1 MRKSIFYSI
10 IMMLTFGL
18 SFLSCSDDV
27 ETADIVGTWHATV
40 SGGKANISLTFNSD
54 KTGNLH
60 YCWDNVNYHVVEY
73 AFTYKI
79 SGNEIKTSGK
89 AFDSSSG
96 ESDCSMTFTYANGKL
111 TGGRWGTDNGY
122 TRK

>member
-1 MRKSIFYSI
+1 MQ
-10 IMMLTFGL
+10 GGH
-18 SFLSCSDDV
+18 DDLRCKV
-27 ETADIVGTWHATV
+27 
-40 SGGKANISLTFNSD
+40 KP
-54 KTGNLH
+54 
-60 YCWDNVNYHVVEY
+60 CWDNVNYHVVEY

-96 ESDCSMTFTYANGKL
+96 ESDESRTFTYANGKL
-111 TGGRWGTDNGY
+111 TGGGWITDNGY